1 MSKDEYTENEIL
13 ELFEYIEHF
22 NIHFRLLLRRYKRF
36 KEIYSFSNAT
46 NIDVITYIDMIIV
59 QLRAMCIEN
68 ERYKNNYTGPN
79 FYFDKIGE
87 DALANNIDKML
98 SEEFYDGSIQVSI
111 KTALKIVAD
120 EFICHYDNF
129 DGEKSHRISLAE
141 IFINR
146 LISPYEEKNL
156 DYIMKVLIN
165 CIGDGLAIQK

>member
-1 MSKDEYTENEIL
+1 MSKDEHTENEIL

-36 KEIYSFSNAT
+36 KEIYSISNAT

-59 QLRAMCIEN
+59 QLMCIEN
-68 ERYKNNYTGPN
+68 ERYKNNYTAQILLR
-79 FYFDKIGE
+79 KIGE

-146 LISPYEEKNL
+146 LMSPYEEKNL

>member
-68 ERYKNNYTGPN
+68 ERYKNNYTAQILLR
-79 FYFDKIGE
+79 KIGE

-98 SEEFYDGSIQVSI
+98 SEEFYDGSIS
-111 KTALKIVAD
+111 AL
-120 EFICHYDNF
+120 
-129 DGEKSHRISLAE
+129 
-141 IFINR
+141 
-146 LISPYEEKNL
+146 
-156 DYIMKVLIN
+156 
-165 CIGDGLAIQK
+165 

>member
-1 MSKDEYTENEIL
+1 MSKDEHTENEIL

-22 NIHFRLLLRRYKRF
+22 NIHFRLLLRRYKRYTAQ
-36 KEIYSFSNAT
+36 IL
-46 NIDVITYIDMIIV
+46 
-59 QLRAMCIEN
+59 LR
-68 ERYKNNYTGPN
+68 
-79 FYFDKIGE
+79 KIGE

-146 LISPYEEKNL
+146 LMSPYEEKNL

>member
-1 MSKDEYTENEIL
+1 MSKDEHTENEIL

-36 KEIYSFSNAT
+36 KEIYSISNAT

-68 ERYKNNYTGPN
+68 ERYKNNYTAQILLR
-79 FYFDKIGE
+79 KIGE

-120 EFICHYDNF
+120 ELY
-129 DGEKSHRISLAE
+129 A
-141 IFINR
+141 
-146 LISPYEEKNL
+146 
-156 DYIMKVLIN
+156 IMIILTERNHIEY
-165 CIGDGLAIQK
+165 LWQKYL

>member
-1 MSKDEYTENEIL
+1 MSKDEHTENEIL

-36 KEIYSFSNAT
+36 KEIYSISNAT

-68 ERYKNNYTGPN
+68 ERYKNNYTAQILLR
-79 FYFDKIGE
+79 KIGE

-129 DGEKSHRISLAE
+129 DEEKSHRISLAE

-146 LISPYEEKNL
+146 LMSPYEEKNL

>member
-1 MSKDEYTENEIL
+1 MKNLKTIEAKVKAILQKNEDARNDDMTLYLIVCNTYL
-13 ELFEYIEHF
+13 
-22 NIHFRLLLRRYKRF
+22 KG
-36 KEIYSFSNAT
+36 AGA
-46 NIDVITYIDMIIV
+46 ITYIDMIIV

-68 ERYKNNYTGPN
+68 ERYKNNYTAQILLR
-79 FYFDKIGE
+79 KIGE

-146 LISPYEEKNL
+146 LMSPYEEKNL

>member
-1 MSKDEYTENEIL
+1 M
-13 ELFEYIEHF
+13 
-22 NIHFRLLLRRYKRF
+22 
-36 KEIYSFSNAT
+36 
-46 NIDVITYIDMIIV
+46 
-59 QLRAMCIEN
+59 
-68 ERYKNNYTGPN
+68 
-79 FYFDKIGE
+79 
-87 DALANNIDKML
+87 ANNIDKML

-146 LISPYEEKNL
+146 LMSPYEEKNL

>member
-1 MSKDEYTENEIL
+1 MSKDEHTENEIL

-36 KEIYSFSNAT
+36 KEIYSISNAT

-68 ERYKNNYTGPN
+68 ERYKNNYTAQILLR
-79 FYFDKIGE
+79 KIGE

-120 EFICHYDNF
+120 EFICQYDNF

-146 LISPYEEKNL
+146 LMSPYEEKNL

-165 CIGDGLAIQK
+165 CIF

>member
-1 MSKDEYTENEIL
+1 MSKDEHTENEIL

-36 KEIYSFSNAT
+36 KEIYSISNAT

-59 QLRAMCIEN
+59 QLRVMCIEN
-68 ERYKNNYTGPN
+68 ERYKNNYTAQILLR
-79 FYFDKIGE
+79 KIGE

-141 IFINR
+141 IFICAYR
-146 LISPYEEKNL
+146 LQAAERKI
-156 DYIMKVLIN
+156 DVKVRN
-165 CIGDGLAIQK
+165 MGY

>member
-68 ERYKNNYTGPN
+68 ERYKNNYTAQILLR
-79 FYFDKIGE
+79 KIGE

-146 LISPYEEKNL
+146 LISPYEEENL